1 MFTLPSSNILGLAQM
16 FFFILISCWHVFSLY
31 GNFWLVSKGPREMA
45 RRATSLGPPSVGLPF
60 FFRALVAARLAFL
73 SQMGT
78 PNGKTIKTKGKKHP
92 KRALAALQMEKSAR
106 NARFEHFDAK
116 KALETRVSSILM
128 HEKCSKRAFRALRKR
143 KRRFRARGV

>member
-1 MFTLPSSNILGLAQM
+1 M

-31 GNFWLVSKGPREMA
+31 GNFWLVSKA
-45 RRATSLGPPSVGLPF
+45 RGRWPEGPPPSRGCLY
-60 FFRALVAARLAFL
+60 FRALVAARLAFL

-92 KRALAALQMEKSAR
+92 KRAFPAFGVEKSAR
-106 NARFEHFDAK
+106 NARFEHFNTK
-116 KALETRVSSILM
+116 KALETRVSSISNLK
-128 HEKCSKRAFRALRKR
+128 KCSKRAFRALRKR